1 VYVFSKKIDVESS
14 LLQVV
19 MNFQQMVKNNP
30 EKYPANMGKP
40 WKEDE
45 VKQLL
50 LLVNKQIAMDI
61 IAETHERTKGSIFSK
76 LRVIAAEM
84 HENDSKTIGEIQT
97 LTGLSKTVIEDSIEQ
112 RKVKKHRKGT
122 YPKTQ
127 ATKTE
132 EEPTNREIMTILQEI
147 RHTLKVLM
155 DKVQ

>member
-1 VYVFSKKIDVESS
+1 
-14 LLQVV
+14 
-19 MNFQQMVKNNP
+19 MAKNNP

-50 LLVNKQIAMDI
+50 LLVNKRIAMDV

-76 LRVIAAEM
+76 LKVIAAEM
-84 HENDSKTIGEIQT
+84 HENDSKTIEEIQT

-112 RKVKKHRKGT
+112 RKVKKQRKGT
-122 YPKTQ
+122 YTKTQ
-127 ATKTE
+127 IQTTNTE

-147 RHTLKVLM
+147 RHTLKALM

>member
-1 VYVFSKKIDVESS
+1 
-14 LLQVV
+14 
-19 MNFQQMVKNNP
+19 MNFQQMAKNNP

-50 LLVNKQIAMDI
+50 LLVNKRIAMDV

-76 LRVIAAEM
+76 LKVIAAEM
-84 HENDSKTIGEIQT
+84 HENDSKTIEEIQT

-112 RKVKKHRKGT
+112 RKVKKQRKGT
-122 YPKTQ
+122 YTKTQ
-127 ATKTE
+127 IQTTNTE

-147 RHTLKVLM
+147 RHTLKALM